1 MNTESVSLIWYPTWY
16 SKGIP
21 VLFQGSLGSTKR
33 LVWRVFD
40 VEFSI
45 TNYLFWIWVVRVG
58 RSWLIYLQRESDL
71 LIRVSYHTQ
80 TAFEKHERAPE
91 RLPWNRNVIK
101 GQKES
106 NTQVLKTRCAL
117 AWLIFESS
125 SVTKTSVVNELK
137 YHTRWISRFRL
148 MSHTRWLTF
157 STIVIQTGFRGR
169 WGTANG
175 RETVRHPGEIT
186 RPPKLHKIPTER
198 TF

>member
-1 MNTESVSLIWYPTWY
+1 MLDTWIN
-16 SKGIP
+16 KGIP

-91 RLPWNRNVIK
+91 RLPWNRNVLPLCPMNQILRLYSFRDEFR
-101 GQKES
+101 GIWITVSNQAVSMMQDSMQDLMQQSELVHES
-106 NTQVLKTRCAL
+106 T
-117 AWLIFESS
+117 
-125 SVTKTSVVNELK
+125 
-137 YHTRWISRFRL
+137 RL
-148 MSHTRWLTF
+148 MTSH
-157 STIVIQTGFRGR
+157 
-169 WGTANG
+169 
-175 RETVRHPGEIT
+175 
-186 RPPKLHKIPTER
+186 KLEWSEEKLPQWQLIDSFYTNMIIC
-198 TF
+198 T

>member
-1 MNTESVSLIWYPTWY
+1 MTYYRVQILICCKKCPM
-16 SKGIP
+16 SAKGIP

-91 RLPWNRNVIK
+91 RLPWNRNVLPLV
-101 GQKES
+101 QKS
-106 NTQVLKTRCAL
+106 ILDLLGFKLRPSFNIGRNFILDLIRTVLRQRLTHFNSAQNLKNASIFGVSIFGV
-117 AWLIFESS
+117 LILDCVF
-125 SVTKTSVVNELK
+125 
-137 YHTRWISRFRL
+137 
-148 MSHTRWLTF
+148 
-157 STIVIQTGFRGR
+157 
-169 WGTANG
+169 
-175 RETVRHPGEIT
+175 P
-186 RPPKLHKIPTER
+186 
-198 TF
+198 